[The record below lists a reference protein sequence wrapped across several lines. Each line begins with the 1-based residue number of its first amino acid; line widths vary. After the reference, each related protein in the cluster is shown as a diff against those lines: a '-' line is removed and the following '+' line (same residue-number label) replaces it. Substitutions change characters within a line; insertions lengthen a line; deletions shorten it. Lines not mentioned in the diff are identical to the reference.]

1 MPGLAEAFSLV
12 LDPYVILVLLLAS
25 VFGLVVG
32 ALPGLTATMATALLV
47 PLTFFMEP
55 VPAIGAIIAA
65 SAMAIFAGDISGTL
79 LRIPGTPAS
88 AAYVEDAYRLTGRGQ
103 AELALGVLQPLL
115 Y

>member
-1 MPGLAEAFSLV
+1 MPGLAEAFGLV

-25 VFGLVVG
+25 VFGLIVG

-88 AAYVEDAYRLTGRGQ
+88 AAYVEDAYR
-103 AELALGVLQPLL
+103 
-115 Y
+115 

>member
-1 MPGLAEAFSLV
+1 MIA
-12 LDPYVILVLLLAS
+12 VLLLAS

-47 PLTFFMEP
+47 PITFFMEP

-79 LRIPGTPAS
+79 LAHPGHAG
-88 AAYVEDAYRLTGRGQ
+88 VRRLRRGRAIG
-103 AELALGVLQPLL
+103 
-115 Y
+115 